1 MITTLGFDAAGR
13 CAFSVNDVVPPENAP
28 AGMVMIQLEGTVD
41 PNSVYYDH
49 ANSRMGPRVPLIPAV
64 STNTVSNLPPGTI
77 AVVQG
82 EQIPVDDG
90 SLELEVSY
98 AQTLVVTLMHVRY
111 SDVVVEV
118 PCEVQG

>member
-1 MITTLGFDAAGR
+1 MITTLGFDATGR
-13 CAFSVNDVVPPENAP
+13 CVFAVNDVVPPDNAP
-28 AGMVMIQLEGTVD
+28 AGMVLIQLEGMVD

-49 ANSRMGPRVPLIPAV
+49 ANSRMGRRHPLLPVV
-64 STNTVSNLPPGTI
+64 STNTVSNLPPGTV
-77 AVVQG
+77 AVVNG

-90 SLELEVSY
+90 SLELDVSY
-98 AQTLVVTLMHVRY
+98 AQTLVVRLMHVRY